1 MHHSYKYLMVTL
13 YHNYFIKLLAL
24 STASIGFASI
34 LRIFVSRLIRAIGF
48 LSFNVFVWLWYQG
61 NPGFKRWVQKC
72 SLLFSFW
79 YSLRKIG
86 TNSFKVSENSPVNT
100 SGYRGFF
107 VGRIWLQIESSTCQ
121 LSVHIF
127 CFFKIQ
133 YLYLVYV

>member
-86 TNSFKVSENSPVNT
+86 TNSFKVSENSPVFSYKSEFIYMACLLDCGLKKLLKALFIHLGT
-100 SGYRGFF
+100 
-107 VGRIWLQIESSTCQ
+107 
-121 LSVHIF
+121 
-127 CFFKIQ
+127 
-133 YLYLVYV
+133 LYLVVKS